1 MSKSLLALA
10 LEGDAVMK
18 DLIELGGEITVTQ
31 ELALEA
37 LVKEVDACQAVLVG
51 LDAYEARWQQQ
62 ADVMLAEVKRAQ
74 RAREAFKSYLSAC
87 VKTARGETLE
97 GEFFVLALQPN
108 PSAVIVEDEAA
119 VPPEYKS
126 QKIEIKVDKKRV
138 AEDLKLGIPVQ
149 GCKLERTQ
157 RLVVKPRSGARK
169 AIT

>member
-1 MSKSLLALA
+1 MTKSLLALA
-10 LEGDAVMK
+10 QQGDSVMK
-18 DLIELGGEITVTQ
+18 DLIEQDGEITVTQ

-37 LVKEVDACQAVLVG
+37 LAKEVDACQAVLVG
-51 LDAYEARWQQQ
+51 FDAYEARFQ
-62 ADVMLAEVKRAQ
+62 AQVDLLRLHVEKIK
-74 RAREAFKSYLSAC
+74 RAREAFKGYLATC
-87 VKTARGETLE
+87 VKTSLSETLE